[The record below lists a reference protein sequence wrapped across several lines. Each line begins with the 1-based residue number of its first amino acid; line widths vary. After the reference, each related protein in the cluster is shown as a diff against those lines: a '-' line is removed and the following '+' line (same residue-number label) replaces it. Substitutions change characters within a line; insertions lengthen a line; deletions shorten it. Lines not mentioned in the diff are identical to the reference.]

1 MDIEQSLQQAI
12 DHYSAGNLAEALE
25 LCLAVLDQAGDNVDA
40 LHLGG
45 LLAFQQGQAETAANL
60 IWKAVQLDPAF
71 TDGYLNLGQVYQAL
85 GREEDAAAC
94 FRKVLELAPGHAEAL
109 AFLGETAPETAPQEE
124 QTATMSIQDAL
135 RFAVEQHQAGDFQ
148 QAEIVYRAVLNTES
162 NNPDALHLLGIL
174 CAQQSRFDEGIG
186 LIRQAIAV
194 APRAEMY
201 RNLGQAYRDSGNAAE
216 AEACF
221 AKARELGN

>member
-1 MDIEQSLQQAI
+1 
-12 DHYSAGNLAEALE
+12 
-25 LCLAVLDQAGDNVDA
+25 
-40 LHLGG
+40 
-45 LLAFQQGQAETAANL
+45 
-60 IWKAVQLDPAF
+60 
-71 TDGYLNLGQVYQAL
+71 
-85 GREEDAAAC
+85 
-94 FRKVLELAPGHAEAL
+94 
-109 AFLGETAPETAPQEE
+109 
-124 QTATMSIQDAL
+124 MSIQDAL